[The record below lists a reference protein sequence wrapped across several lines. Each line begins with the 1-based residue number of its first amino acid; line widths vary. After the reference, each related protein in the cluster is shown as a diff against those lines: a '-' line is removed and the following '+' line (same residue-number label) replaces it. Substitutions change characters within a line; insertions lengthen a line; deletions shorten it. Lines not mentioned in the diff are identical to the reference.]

1 MRYLLDTGIWLWSIG
16 QVERISGRGQ
26 EILNNGREEIY
37 LSAASSW
44 EVSIKAGLGKLHL
57 PSPPAQCI
65 PSFMARQNLLPLPV
79 THAHAVK
86 VYDLPPHHRDPFDRL
101 ILAQSIVEEMTILT
115 ADKTFTK
122 YPVETL
128 WCGT

>member
-1 MRYLLDTGIWLWSIG
+1 VKYLLDTGIWLWSIG
-16 QVERISGRGQ
+16 NVERIAPKGREVLTNGQ
-26 EILNNGREEIY
+26 EEIY

-44 EVSIKAGLGKLHL
+44 EISIKAGLGKLHL
-57 PSPPAQCI
+57 PAPPAQCI
-65 PSFMARQNLLPLPV
+65 PSFMARQNLLSLPV

-115 ADKTFTK
+115 ADKAFTK